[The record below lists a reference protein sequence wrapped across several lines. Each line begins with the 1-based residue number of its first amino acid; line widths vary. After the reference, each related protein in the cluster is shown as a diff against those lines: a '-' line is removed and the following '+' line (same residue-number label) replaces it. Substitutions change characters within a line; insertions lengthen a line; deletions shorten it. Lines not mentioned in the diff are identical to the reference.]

1 MKPSKTLL
9 IVAAL
14 ILVLAALA
22 SVLGVVGLGSDT
34 PATAI
39 SAVGET
45 ITLEGRGLYRHDTPL
60 MAAGFVT
67 QDWTMLLV
75 GLPALALGI
84 ILYRRGSFRGGLL
97 LAGALAYVLYDYL
110 SLAFGAA
117 YNPLLLA
124 YIALLALSL
133 IALILA
139 LAGFDR
145 ATLSARFPKPFPR
158 QWIGVYFLVVG
169 VAFWILWAGMD
180 LGPALASGQMPPVL
194 AHYTTVITY
203 VVDMGLLTPIM
214 VATAV
219 LLFRRSPFGDA
230 AASVLLI
237 FSVLLNVQLAAMS
250 VVQYVQGLMGLAAFI
265 AFSASFNTLALVAVG
280 LMVRMLRVVGAPR
293 PA

>member
-1 MKPSKTLL
+1 MKHSNTLVILATL
-9 IVAAL
+9 IFL
-14 ILVLAALA
+14 LAARAA
-22 SVLGVVGLGSDT
+22 SFGAFGSGNHE
-34 PATAI
+34 AKTAI
-39 SAVGET
+39 SASGET
-45 ITLEGRGLYRHDTPL
+45 IILEGRGLYRHDTPL

-67 QDWTMLLV
+67 QDWTVLLV

-84 ILYRRGSFRGGLL
+84 VLYRRGSFRGGLL
-97 LAGALAYVLYDYL
+97 LAGALAYILYDYL

-117 YNPLLLA
+117 YNPLLLV

-133 IALILA
+133 VALLLA
-139 LAGFDR
+139 LTGLDR
-145 ATLSARFPKPFPR
+145 TTLASRFTETFPR
-158 QWIGVYFLVVG
+158 RWIGVYFMVVG

-180 LGPALASGQMPPVL
+180 LGPALATGQTPPVL

-214 VATAV
+214 VTTAV

-237 FSVLLNVQLAAMS
+237 FSVLLNVQLAAMGI
-250 VVQYVQGLMGLAAFI
+250 VQYVQGLMGLGAFI

-280 LMVRMLRVVGAPR
+280 LMVRTLRVTGAPR
-293 PA
+293 MA